1 MGQHNEASHM
11 GESEKRRAE
20 NSRLEVDRPHDLPFE
35 MMQSKIFTTQSDLTA
50 RYTAFTFIVW
60 KFLPPITASFYHN
73 RHLRQALGSKHGNV
87 QSLVAY
93 NE

>member
-1 MGQHNEASHM
+1 M